1 MSYPSGGTPPE
12 THAAPQ
18 KKLGKK
24 RVMLLA
30 DDAARLRVVDENPQ
44 AILVSETLP
53 LRANLSV
60 MENITVVLQ
69 FRTNSYLGE
78 ANDSA
83 WRLLS
88 QAGYTACS
96 EQRDPDLTYEER
108 FATKLLRAVVLR
120 PPVILIDRPAML
132 LPDSNYPVFLNKLL
146 LKLDAYFDQCWIL
159 DYAWNAPL
167 YNNRV

>member
-1 MSYPSGGTPPE
+1 MNDPTLGAPGDKT
-12 THAAPQ
+12 AAAE
-18 KKLGKK
+18 KKASRK
-24 RVMLLA
+24 RVLLLA
-30 DDAARLRVVDENPQ
+30 DDAARLRTIDEHPQ

-78 ANDSA
+78 ASDTA

-88 QAGYTACS
+88 QIDYTACS

-108 FATKLLRAVVLR
+108 FVTKLLRAIVLR
-120 PPVILIDRPAML
+120 PPLILIDRPAML
-132 LPDSNYPVFLNKLL
+132 LPDTNYPVFLNRLL
-146 LKLDAYFDQCWIL
+146 LGLDANFEQCWIL

-167 YNNRV
+167 YSNRA

>member
-1 MSYPSGGTPPE
+1 MNDSSGGAPPE
-12 THAAPQ
+12 SQTGAQ
-18 KKLGKK
+18 KKLSKK
-24 RVMLLA
+24 RVVLAA
-30 DDAARLRVVDENPQ
+30 DDAERLRVIGENPQ

-78 ANDSA
+78 ASDSA
-83 WRLLS
+83 WRLLT
-88 QAGYTACS
+88 QVGYTACA
-96 EQRDPDLTYEER
+96 EQRDPDLTFEER
-108 FATKLLRAVVLR
+108 FVTKLLRAVVLR
-120 PPVILIDRPAML
+120 PPFIFIDRPAML

-146 LKLDAYFDQCWIL
+146 LKLDANFDQCWIL

-167 YNNRV
+167 YNSRA